1 MKLENIQS
9 SIHEIRGKN
18 VTIEMDLAKLND
30 VEIKELKQAVR
41 RNIDR
46 FPEDFMF
53 QLTKEEWTILR
64 SQIVTLEGGKG
75 NHPKYLPFTFTEK
88 GVVMLSAV
96 VNSQR
101 AIQASIQ
108 IMRAF
113 VMIRQWILTSGTDLR
128 YIQELLGHS
137 SSRTT
142 EIHTH
147 VSTHTLQQIRSPF
160 DDL

>member
-18 VTIEMDLAKLND
+18 VTIEMELAKLYD
-30 VEIKELKQAVR
+30 VETKALKQAVR

-75 NHPKYLPFTFTEK
+75 
-88 GVVMLSAV
+88 VVMLSAV
-96 VNSQR
+96 LNSQR
-101 AIQASIQ
+101 AIQVSIQ
-108 IMRAF
+108 IMRPF
-113 VMIRQWILTSGTDLR
+113 VMMRQWILTSDTDLS